1 MEFAFFLYLFR
12 GEGCYHKGTAKATSV
27 SENEKAK
34 TTNQKQTKQE
44 GSNNM
49 KKRACALLMAT
60 VMAAGAVTGCGS
72 SENTGSGGGAGEAT
86 TAAATQASEGNKEGA
101 AAVPEE
107 FSYPMAAG
115 DKLQYWCDLTTTVSA
130 NYANLGDTPFG
141 QGWQSNTG
149 VEIEFLH
156 PPTGQMKEQFSL
168 ILADGNLPDLMEYN
182 WTVDYPG
189 GPEKAIKD
197 GVIMPLNDVF
207 AQYCPNITKYLEEN
221 PDIDRMIKT
230 DEGHYYVFPF
240 IRGDENLMNTIGL
253 MLRKDWLDDLGM
265 EVPTTIDEWHQVL
278 TAFKNEKGCSA
289 PYSFEYTNPQY
300 LGADPFV
307 AAFGVNRSFYLGSDG
322 TVHFGAT
329 EPGFKDYLAAMNQ
342 WYSEGLIDPDLA
354 TLKNDQVSAKI
365 TNGQAGA
372 SMGQAGSRMG
382 TWTTAART
390 TTPEFTLVPAPV
402 PTLEKGGQAE
412 MGYIE
417 NPFSGRASVAI
428 TTSCKDVERAAR
440 LMDWAYGEE
449 GHMFFNFG
457 VEGESYTMVDGYPT
471 YTDTILNNP
480 DGLPV
485 SQAMSAYIR
494 GNYNGPFVQDIR
506 YLEQYYT
513 MEEQRQTPIVWG
525 QCNGAAHTMPPI
537 TPTSD
542 ESKEFSTIMNEINTY
557 RDEMILKFIFGTESI
572 DNFDTY
578 VKNIENMGL
587 ARALEIENAALDRY
601 NSR

>member
-1 MEFAFFLYLFR
+1 
-12 GEGCYHKGTAKATSV
+12 
-27 SENEKAK
+27 
-34 TTNQKQTKQE
+34 
-44 GSNNM
+44 M
-49 KKRACALLMAT
+49 KKRKYALLMAAA
-60 VMAAGAVTGCGS
+60 MAATSLAGCG
-72 SENTGSGGGAGEAT
+72 GSGGSQTAETTKAPET
-86 TAAATQASEGNKEGA
+86 TAAGETAGTVETSA
-101 AAVPEE
+101 E
-107 FSYPMAAG
+107 FTYPMAAG

-141 QGWQSNTG
+141 QGWQKNTG

-156 PPTGQMKEQFSL
+156 PPTGQQKEQFSL

-197 GVIMPLNDVF
+197 GVIIPLNDVID
-207 AQYCPNITKYLEEN
+207 QYCPNLKKYLEEN

-253 MLRKDWLDDLGM
+253 MVRKDWLDELGM
-265 EVPTTIDEWHQVL
+265 EVPTTIDEWHDVL
-278 TAFKNEKGCSA
+278 TVFKNEKGCTA
-289 PYSFEYTNPQY
+289 PYSFEYTNNQY
-300 LGADPFV
+300 LGA
-307 AAFGVNRSFYLGSDG
+307 NRSFYLGSDG
-322 TVHFGAT
+322 KVHFGAT
-329 EPGFKDYLAAMNQ
+329 EPGFKDYLATMQQ

-354 TLKNDQVSAKI
+354 TLKNDQVSAKM
-365 TNGQAGA
+365 TNSQAGA

-390 TTPEFTLVPAPV
+390 TNPEFTLVPAPV
-402 PTLEKGGQAE
+402 PTLVKGEKAE

-449 GHMFFNFG
+449 GHMYFNFG
-457 VEGESYTMVDGYPT
+457 TEGESYTMVDGYPT
-471 YTDTILNNP
+471 YTDQILKNP

-513 MEEQRQTPIVWG
+513 LDEQRQTPIVWG
-525 QCNGAAHTMPPI
+525 ECNGAAHTMPPI

-578 VKNIENMGL
+578 VKNIDNMGL

>member
-1 MEFAFFLYLFR
+1 
-12 GEGCYHKGTAKATSV
+12 
-27 SENEKAK
+27 
-34 TTNQKQTKQE
+34 
-44 GSNNM
+44 M
-49 KKRACALLMAT
+49 KKRNLAWMMAIA
-60 VMAAGAVTGCGS
+60 MAAVSAAGCSGPGGS
-72 SENTGSGGGAGEAT
+72 TTTETTKAATSET
-86 TAAATQASEGNKEGA
+86 TAAAGETAPA
-101 AAVPEE
+101 APAE

-115 DKLQYWCDLTTTVSA
+115 EKLQYWCELTTTVSA
-130 NYANLGDTPFG
+130 NFSNLGDTPFG
-141 QGWQSNTG
+141 QGWQKNTG
-149 VEIEFLH
+149 AEIEFLH

-197 GVIMPLNDVF
+197 GVIIPLNDVF
-207 AQYCPNITKYLEEN
+207 AQYCPNITQYLAEN
-221 PDIDRMIKT
+221 PEIDRMIKT

-253 MLRKDWLDDLGM
+253 MVRQDWLEELNM
-265 EVPTTIDEWHQVL
+265 EVPTTMDEWHEVL
-278 TAFKNEKGCSA
+278 TAFKNEKGCTA
-289 PYSFEYTNPQY
+289 PYSFEYTNGQY

-307 AAFGVNRSFYLGSDG
+307 AAYGVNRSFYLGSDNK
-322 TVHFGAT
+322 VHFGAT
-329 EPGFKDYLAAMNQ
+329 EPGFKEYLTTMNQ

-354 TLKNDQVSAKI
+354 TLKSDQISAKI

-382 TWTTAART
+382 TWTTAARS
-390 TTPEFTLVPAPV
+390 TTPEFKLVPAPV

-417 NPFSGRASVAI
+417 NPFSGRASTAI

-449 GHMFFNFG
+449 GHMYFNFG
-457 VEGESYTMVDGYPT
+457 IEGESYTMVDNYPT
-471 YTDTILNNP
+471 YTEQILNNP

-513 MEEQRQTPIVWG
+513 MEEQRLTPGVWG

-557 RDEMILKFIFGTESI
+557 RDEMILKFIFGTESV

-587 ARALEIENAALDRY
+587 ERALEIQNAALERY

>member
-1 MEFAFFLYLFR
+1 
-12 GEGCYHKGTAKATSV
+12 
-27 SENEKAK
+27 
-34 TTNQKQTKQE
+34 
-44 GSNNM
+44 M
-49 KKRACALLMAT
+49 KKRKCALLMAAA
-60 VMAAGAVTGCGS
+60 MAATSLAGCG
-72 SENTGSGGGAGEAT
+72 GSGGSQTAETTKAPET
-86 TAAATQASEGNKEGA
+86 TAAGETAGTVETSA
-101 AAVPEE
+101 E
-107 FSYPMAAG
+107 FTYPMAAG
-115 DKLQYWCDLTTTVSA
+115 DKLQYWCELTTTVSA

-141 QGWQSNTG
+141 QGWQKNTG

-156 PPTGQMKEQFSL
+156 PPTGQQKEQFSL

-197 GVIMPLNDVF
+197 GVIIPLNDVID
-207 AQYCPNITKYLEEN
+207 QYCPNLKKYLEEN

-253 MLRKDWLDDLGM
+253 MVRKDWLDELGM
-265 EVPTTIDEWHQVL
+265 EVPTTIDEWHDVL
-278 TAFKNEKGCSA
+278 TAFKNAKGCTA
-289 PYSFEYTNPQY
+289 PYSFEYTNNQY

-322 TVHFGAT
+322 KVHFGAT
-329 EPGFKDYLAAMNQ
+329 EPGFKDYLATMQQ

-354 TLKNDQVSAKI
+354 TLKNDQVSAKM

-390 TTPEFTLVPAPV
+390 TIPEFTLVPAPV
-402 PTLEKGGQAE
+402 PTLVKGEKAE

-449 GHMFFNFG
+449 GHMYFNFG
-457 VEGESYTMVDGYPT
+457 TEGESYTMVE
-471 YTDTILNNP
+471 
-480 DGLPV
+480 
-485 SQAMSAYIR
+485 S
-494 GNYNGPFVQDIR
+494 DIH
-506 YLEQYYT
+506 L
-513 MEEQRQTPIVWG
+513 
-525 QCNGAAHTMPPI
+525 AHTHLYGMEI
-537 TPTSD
+537 
-542 ESKEFSTIMNEINTY
+542 TIM
-557 RDEMILKFIFGTESI
+557 L
-572 DNFDTY
+572 
-578 VKNIENMGL
+578 
-587 ARALEIENAALDRY
+587 
-601 NSR
+601 

>member
-1 MEFAFFLYLFR
+1 
-12 GEGCYHKGTAKATSV
+12 
-27 SENEKAK
+27 
-34 TTNQKQTKQE
+34 
-44 GSNNM
+44 M
-49 KKRACALLMAT
+49 KKRNLALC
-60 VMAAGAVTGCGS
+60 MAAAMAVTSLAGCG
-72 SENTGSGGGAGEAT
+72 GSGNEAAGTTAAQAAT
-86 TAAATQASEGNKEGA
+86 TAAGQTQQAQQTQAA
-101 AAVPEE
+101 PQE
-107 FSYPMAAG
+107 FSYPMTNG
-115 DKLQYWCDLTTTVSA
+115 GKVQYWCDLTTTVSA
-130 NYANLGDTPFG
+130 NYSNLGDTPFG
-141 QGWQSNTG
+141 QGWQENTG
-149 VEIEFLH
+149 IEIEFLH
-156 PPTGQMKEQFSL
+156 PPTGQQKEQFSL

-182 WTVDYPG
+182 WTTDYPG

-197 GVIMPLNDVF
+197 GVIIALNDVF
-207 AQYCPNITKYLEEN
+207 AQYCPNITKYLAEN

-253 MLRKDWLDDLGM
+253 MVRQDWLNELGM
-265 EVPTTIDEWHQVL
+265 EVPTTIDEWHEVL
-278 TAFKNEKGCSA
+278 TAFKEKKGCTA
-289 PYSFEYTNPQY
+289 PYSFEYTNGQY
-300 LGADPFV
+300 LTADPFV

-322 TVHFGAT
+322 AVHFGAT
-329 EPGFKDYLAAMNQ
+329 EAGFKDYLAMMNQ
-342 WYSEGLIDPDLA
+342 WYAEGLIDQDLA

-382 TWTTAART
+382 TWTAAART

-402 PTLEKGGQAE
+402 PTLTKGGQAE

-428 TTSCKDVERAAR
+428 TTSCKDIESAAR

-449 GHMFFNFG
+449 GHMYFNFG
-457 VEGESYTMVDGYPT
+457 TEGVSYTMVDGYPT
-471 YTDTILNNP
+471 YTDEILNNP
-480 DGLPV
+480 KGMPV

-542 ESKEFSTIMNEINTY
+542 ESKEFSSIMNEINTY
-557 RDEMILKFIFGTESI
+557 RDEMVLKFIFGTETL

-587 ARALEIENAALDRY
+587 ARALEIQNAALERY
-601 NSR
+601 NAR